1 MQLYVYCNC
10 LHARPGGPCLP
21 PSHASLCPTCQAFAK
36 NGFAHCASKGKAMF
50 LHAGCQKLID
60 ALIVPAETQLFIE
73 GKKQLNGMP
82 YVIIDDIM

>member
-1 MQLYVYCNC
+1 
-10 LHARPGGPCLP
+10 
-21 PSHASLCPTCQAFAK
+21 
-36 NGFAHCASKGKAMF
+36 MF